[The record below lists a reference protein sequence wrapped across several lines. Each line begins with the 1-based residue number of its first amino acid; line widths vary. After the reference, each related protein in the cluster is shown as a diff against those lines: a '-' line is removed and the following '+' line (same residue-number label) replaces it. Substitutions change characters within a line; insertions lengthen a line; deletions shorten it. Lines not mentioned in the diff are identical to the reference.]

1 MEIILKKEQ
10 LVPTLNTVLDVVD
23 NKTAHAIYS
32 NVLISVLD
40 NEIEFTG
47 TDAESQ
53 VTIQHTNHEG
63 TTYPDIPA
71 GATVK
76 IGGDKVDRIIDR
88 KKVALFMDQFDI
100 DMTLCLFCGLCTEV
114 CPTECLTMKDSL
126 EGIEYSEFDRG
137 NLIYKFADP
146 ALYK

>member
-53 VTIQHTNHEG
+53 VTIQSPFSEIKSTG
-63 TTYPDIPA
+63 TTTVNAKKFNEPYSKEIARLVIHGSLHLLGYEDSSKKDKEEMTKKEDIYLA
-71 GATVK
+71 
-76 IGGDKVDRIIDR
+76 KVDWS
-88 KKVALFMDQFDI
+88 K
-100 DMTLCLFCGLCTEV
+100 
-114 CPTECLTMKDSL
+114 
-126 EGIEYSEFDRG
+126 
-137 NLIYKFADP
+137 IYE
-146 ALYK
+146 